1 MCSRIIAARARLS
14 GEEQAIVH
22 RCGEFGSAIRLAGQ
36 GVRIGAAREWIS
48 APTFQLERLHP
59 SGEIAAE
66 QGDELADG
74 KIDESNILSCL
85 EFGCQAAAEIS
96 LDVGSAERAEMINAS
111 LAAIRRISS
120 SNSSACERDRNSLSA
135 RPKGR
140 PSAACVF
147 FGRRGLNTMLSS
159 AMSALGTV
167 TMAASAAIDP
177 CAVSTLS
184 RHPL

>member
-1 MCSRIIAARARLS
+1 RTRWLAGCRSRLERCHPGAPLDISRPCLLGGNHRVGSSHPAKIGAMCSRIIAARARLS

-36 GVRIGAAREWIS
+36 GVRIGAAREWIG

-59 SGEIAAE
+59 SGEIAAK

-74 KIDESNILSCL
+74 KIDESNIISCL

-111 LAAIRRISS
+111 LAVIRASEKTDLFIK
-120 SNSSACERDRNSLSA
+120 L
-135 RPKGR
+135 
-140 PSAACVF
+140 
-147 FGRRGLNTMLSS
+147 
-159 AMSALGTV
+159 LG
-167 TMAASAAIDP
+167 
-177 CAVSTLS
+177 
-184 RHPL
+184 